1 MVSRMVYQYKFSKIL
16 TLKEREKEDAYS
28 KYSQALKHF
37 EEVAEKLFRLLKKKE
52 DLLEFQEKKLV
63 NGLSVDHIRHHQSFI
78 GNLEKIIDH
87 CQKEVIEARTKLNLF
102 QSLLIEKNV
111 EVKKYEKIKE
121 KDFSNFLE
129 IVKEN
134 DNRQM
139 DEISIQQ
146 FVSKEN

>member
-1 MVSRMVYQYKFSKIL
+1 MVYQYKFSKIL

>member
-1 MVSRMVYQYKFSKIL
+1 MIYQYKFSKIL
-16 TLKEREKEDAYS
+16 SLKEREKDDAYS

-52 DLLEFQEKKLV
+52 DLQEYQEQELV
-63 NGLSVDHIRHHQSFI
+63 NGLSVDVMRHHQTFI
-78 GNLEKIIDH
+78 TNLDKIIDH

-102 QSLLIEKNV
+102 QTILIEKNV
-111 EVKKYEKIKE
+111 EVKKYEKMKE

-129 IVKEN
+129 LLKEN
-134 DNRQM
+134 DKRQM